1 MPQTHIRNIGIFAHV
16 DAGKTTL
23 TEQLLVHAGRVRT
36 AGSVDRGTAF
46 SDNMEVERRRGISVR
61 ATAVSLDWKG
71 CRINLIDTPGHM
83 DFSAEVERS
92 FWALDGAVLLLDAAE
107 GIQPQTEVLFRALK
121 EQGLPFLFF
130 LNKTDCPGADP
141 EGTLKQIR
149 KRLTADAFP
158 AADPEEAEEFIC
170 GKDEDLLEQYLS
182 GAADKEAVRRLM
194 GSLTRQGKIHPVL
207 QGSALR
213 DAGIEELLDAVTELL
228 PPPEGD
234 EEELCGVAF
243 AAANDRTL
251 GRGLWVRL
259 FGGRLENRQ
268 ALEIPGGRDAVTG
281 EITTV
286 QRKITQIRGAD
297 GRDAGVLRAGDIGI
311 IYGTGNLKI
320 GHIFGNEK
328 GRNNLP
334 RRVEPG
340 HYRAPLMT
348 VRVFPEKE
356 EDTEKLRKACEEL
369 TLEDALLNAE
379 YITNL
384 KQIHLHVMGK
394 IQLEILQEILFTRF
408 GLKASFGEPSIIYR
422 ETMARPARGFV
433 AYTMPKPC
441 WAILEFRMEPGKR
454 GSGVTFTSLV
464 PGSEIEPR
472 YQHQVQ
478 QALETALSQG
488 RRGWKVTDLNITL
501 TGGSHHQFHTHPLDF
516 IVATPMA
523 IQDGLERGGSL
534 LLEPIL
540 ETRLM
545 IPAECLGKIMTDI
558 NRMRGEITHT
568 ESDGERVYLTAL
580 IPAAE
585 SLDYAAQ
592 LASATGGRGVMN
604 TRLQGYRE
612 APAGTEKTLPR
623 RGVDPLDTAKYI
635 LAARSAL
642 EGGIFNG

>member
-1 MPQTHIRNIGIFAHV
+1 MPQTSIRNIGIFAHV

-23 TEQLLVHAGRVRT
+23 TEQLLVHAGRVRA
-36 AGSVDRGTAF
+36 AGSVDRGTTF
-46 SDNMEVERRRGISVR
+46 SDSMEVERRRGISVR
-61 ATAVSLDWKG
+61 ATAVSLNRNGVK
-71 CRINLIDTPGHM
+71 INLIDTPGHM

-92 FWALDGAVLLLDAAE
+92 FRALDGAVLLLDAAE
-107 GIQPQTEVLFRALK
+107 GVQPQTEVLFRALK

-130 LNKTDCPGADP
+130 LNKTDRPGADT
-141 EGTLKQIR
+141 EKTLRQIR
-149 KRLTADAFP
+149 KRLTPDAFP
-158 AADPEEAEEFIC
+158 LQDKEETAEFIC
-170 GKDEDLLEQYLS
+170 GRDEELLEQYLS
-182 GAADKEAVRRLM
+182 GGADPDQVHRLLV
-194 GSLTRQGKIHPVL
+194 SLTRRGEIHPVL

-213 DAGIEELLDAVTELL
+213 DQGIDALLDAVTELL
-228 PPPEGD
+228 PPPD
-234 EEELCGVAF
+234 ETENELCGVAF
-243 AAANDRTL
+243 AAADDRTL

-268 ALEIPGGRDAVTG
+268 AVDLPGRRDAVTG
-281 EITTV
+281 EIITV
-286 QRKITQIRGAD
+286 QKKITQIRGAD
-297 GRDAGVLRAGDIGI
+297 GQDTGALQAGDIGI
-311 IYGTGNLKI
+311 LYGMGAMKI
-320 GHIFGNEK
+320 GHIFGSREK
-328 GRNNLP
+328 LP
-334 RRVEPG
+334 RHVEPG

-356 EDTEKLRKACEEL
+356 EDTERLRLACEEL

-379 YITNL
+379 YIPSL
-384 KQIHLHVMGK
+384 RQIHLHVMGK
-394 IQLEILQEILFTRF
+394 IQLEILQELLRSRF
-408 GLKASFGEPSIIYR
+408 GLKANFGEPSVIYR
-422 ETMARPARGFV
+422 ETLARPARGFV

-441 WAILEFRMEPGKR
+441 WAILEFQMEPAPR
-454 GSGVTFTSLV
+454 GSGVSFTSLV

-488 RRGWKVTDLNITL
+488 RRGWKVTDVNITL

-534 LLEPIL
+534 LLEPVL

-545 IPAECLGKIMTDI
+545 IPAECLGRIMTDI
-558 NRMRGEITHT
+558 NRMRGEITRT
-568 ESDGERVYLTAL
+568 ESDGESVYLSAL

-585 SLDYAAQ
+585 SLDYSAQ

-604 TRLQGYRE
+604 TRLHSYRE
-612 APAGTEKTLPR
+612 APPDTDRSVPR
-623 RGVDPLDTAKYI
+623 RGVDPLDTARYI

>member
-1 MPQTHIRNIGIFAHV
+1 MPQTSIRNIGIFAHV

-23 TEQLLVHAGRVRT
+23 TEQLLVHAGRVRA
-36 AGSVDRGTAF
+36 AGSVDRGTTF
-46 SDNMEVERRRGISVR
+46 SDSMEVERRRGISVR
-61 ATAVSLDWKG
+61 ATAVSLNRNGVK
-71 CRINLIDTPGHM
+71 INLIDTPGHM

-92 FWALDGAVLLLDAAE
+92 FWALDGAVLLLDTAE
-107 GIQPQTEVLFRALK
+107 GVQPQTEVLFRALK

-130 LNKTDCPGADP
+130 LNKTDRPGADT
-141 EGTLKQIR
+141 EKTLRQIR
-149 KRLTADAFP
+149 KRLTPDAFP
-158 AADPEEAEEFIC
+158 LQDKEETAEFIC
-170 GKDEDLLEQYLS
+170 GRDEELLEQYLD
-182 GAADKEAVRRLM
+182 GVADPDQVHRLLV
-194 GSLTRQGKIHPVL
+194 SLTRQGEIHPVL

-213 DAGIEELLDAVTELL
+213 DQGIDALLDAVTELL
-228 PPPEGD
+228 PPPD
-234 EEELCGVAF
+234 ETGNELCGVAY
-243 AAANDRTL
+243 AAADDRTL

-268 ALEIPGGRDAVTG
+268 AVDLPGRRDAVTG
-281 EITTV
+281 EIITV
-286 QRKITQIRGAD
+286 QKKITQIRSAD
-297 GRDAGVLRAGDIGI
+297 GQDTGALQAGDIGI
-311 IYGTGNLKI
+311 LYGMGTMKI
-320 GHIFGNEK
+320 GHIFGSREK
-328 GRNNLP
+328 LP
-334 RRVEPG
+334 RHVEPG

-356 EDTEKLRKACEEL
+356 EDTERLRLACEEL

-379 YITNL
+379 YIPSL
-384 KQIHLHVMGK
+384 RQIHLHVMGK
-394 IQLEILQEILFTRF
+394 IQLEILQELLRSRF
-408 GLKASFGEPSIIYR
+408 GLKANFGEPSVIYR
-422 ETMARPARGFV
+422 ETLARPARGFV

-441 WAILEFRMEPGKR
+441 WAILEFQMEPAPR
-454 GSGVTFTSLV
+454 GSGVSFTSLV

-488 RRGWKVTDLNITL
+488 RRGWKVTDVNITL

-534 LLEPIL
+534 LLEPVL

-545 IPAECLGKIMTDI
+545 IPAECLGRIMTDI
-558 NRMRGEITHT
+558 NRMRGEITRT
-568 ESDGERVYLTAL
+568 ESDGESVYLSAL

-585 SLDYAAQ
+585 SLDYSAQ

-604 TRLQGYRE
+604 TRLHSYRE
-612 APAGTEKTLPR
+612 APPGTDRSVPR
-623 RGVDPLDTAKYI
+623 RGVDPLDTARYI